1 MLTSTSRPDPAVRPT
16 AHLRRCERTVD
27 GLMDGMAALKQ
38 EIARLERENASLAD
52 DLARQKALATDTG
65 LPSRTGR
72 RSAAGRR

>member
-1 MLTSTSRPDPAVRPT
+1 
-16 AHLRRCERTVD
+16 
-27 GLMDGMAALKQ
+27 MDGMAALKQ